1 MKSAEYRYIT
11 LDMTAEFQK
20 FLGSK
25 FFVWDADMVDEEG
38 KEPLCNT
45 SDLNEELGQIEYLFS
60 DKTGTLTK
68 NLMEFRHCSIEA
80 QRYQFLSDDHL
91 YLFNATEPTLM
102 DQPLNVQ
109 KVPEVLHFFR
119 VLALCHSVQV
129 VPKKRRSSAEMLAAC
144 TFDRRRISD
153 GFQYANNV
161 VTPGPSRYDAMV
173 AENVDLDLE
182 YQASSP
188 DEKAL
193 LQSCQA

>member
-1 MKSAEYRYIT
+1 
-11 LDMTAEFQK
+11 
-20 FLGSK
+20 
-25 FFVWDADMVDEEG
+25 MVDEEG

-68 NLMEFRHCSIEA
+68 NLMEFRHCSIES

-91 YLFNATEPTLM
+91 YLFNATEPTIM

-129 VPKKRRSSAEMLAAC
+129 VPKKRKSSAEMLATC
-144 TFDRRRISD
+144 TFSRRRLISD
-153 GFQYANNV
+153 GFQYTNNV

-173 AENVDLDLE
+173 AEDVDLDLE